1 VRYGTAAEF
10 VVNTNVGLDSQE
22 SSMGQVLIRNIDDRK
37 IERLRLRAELKGH
50 SLEQELREIINQA
63 AGPTVEERLAMI
75 DRVRAMQKKPS
86 RLLSENVIR
95 EQRDERIRKLTGKRA

>member
-1 VRYGTAAEF
+1 
-10 VVNTNVGLDSQE
+10 
-22 SSMGQVLIRNIDDRK
+22 MGQVLIRNIDDRT

-50 SLEQELREIINQA
+50 SLEQELREIIKQA

-86 RLLSENVIR
+86 KPLSEDVIR
-95 EQRDERIRKLTGKRA
+95 RMRDACR

>member
-1 VRYGTAAEF
+1 
-10 VVNTNVGLDSQE
+10 
-22 SSMGQVLIRNIDDRK
+22 MGQVLIRNVDDRT

-50 SLEQELREIINQA
+50 SLEQELREIIKQA

-86 RLLSENVIR
+86 KMLSEDVIR
-95 EQRDERIRKLTGKRA
+95 KLRDERIRKLTGRRA

>member
-1 VRYGTAAEF
+1 
-10 VVNTNVGLDSQE
+10 
-22 SSMGQVLIRNIDDRK
+22 MGQVLIRNIDGRT

-50 SLEQELREIINQA
+50 SLEHELREIIKQA

-86 RLLSENVIR
+86 KLLSEDVIR
-95 EQRDERIRKLTGKRA
+95 KLRDERIRKLTGRRA

>member
-1 VRYGTAAEF
+1 
-10 VVNTNVGLDSQE
+10 
-22 SSMGQVLIRNIDDRK
+22 MGQVLIRNVDDRT

-50 SLEQELREIINQA
+50 SLEQELREIIRQA

-86 RLLSENVIR
+86 KLLSEDVIR
-95 EQRDERIRKLTGKRA
+95 KLRDERIRKLTGRRA

>member
-1 VRYGTAAEF
+1 
-10 VVNTNVGLDSQE
+10 
-22 SSMGQVLIRNIDDRK
+22 MGQVLVRNIDDRT

-50 SLEQELREIINQA
+50 SLEQELREIIKQA

-86 RLLSENVIR
+86 QMLSEDVIR
-95 EQRDERIRKLTGKRA
+95 RMRDACR

>member
-1 VRYGTAAEF
+1 
-10 VVNTNVGLDSQE
+10 
-22 SSMGQVLIRNIDDRK
+22 MGQVLIRNIDDRT

-50 SLEQELREIINQA
+50 SLEQELRVIIKQA

-86 RLLSENVIR
+86 KLLSEDVVR
-95 EQRDERIRKLTGKRA
+95 KLRDERIRKLTGRRA